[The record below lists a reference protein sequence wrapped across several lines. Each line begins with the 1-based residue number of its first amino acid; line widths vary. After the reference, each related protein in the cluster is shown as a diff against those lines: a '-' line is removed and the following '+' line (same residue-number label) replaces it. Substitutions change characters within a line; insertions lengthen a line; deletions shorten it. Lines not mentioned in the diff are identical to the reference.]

1 MTEKTFIAIVKTV
14 ISDILLYQDTDSVA
28 AEMLYAMSDNELENE
43 IGSTLEKLYY
53 TPNRINEFIPVLQHR
68 GIIKINI
75 NSIKVDVEKVI
86 FSVVVAPKEIVN
98 FEILIGSSIV
108 CNLFDF
114 RSNNYTVFIEDCIN
128 IVIDLVCWKKAPDW
142 TYSKRFI
149 FSYGQ
154 H

>member
-1 MTEKTFIAIVKTV
+1 MTEKSFIAIVKTV
-14 ISDILLYQDTDSVA
+14 ISDILMYQDIDSVA
-28 AEMLYAMSDNELENE
+28 AEMLYAMDDSELENE
-43 IGSTLEKLYY
+43 IGDIVEKLYY

-98 FEILIGSSIV
+98 SEILIGSSTV
-108 CNLFDF
+108 CNLFAF
-114 RSNNYTVFIEDCIN
+114 RSNNYTDFIEDCIN

-142 TYSKRFI
+142 TYNLI
-149 FSYGQ
+149 ADN
-154 H
+154 